1 MSDLIEQTFPNLK
14 DAGYQITS
22 PKNRK
27 YNCIAWSVGDQNR
40 WWQPEPSIFYWPA
53 GVAREI
59 SVEAYIS
66 AFATVGYLECD
77 NDLLEDGFEK
87 IALYALNN
95 RPTHAARQLNNGLW
109 TSKLGQ
115 IEDIEHTLVGL
126 VGDKYGVVIKLLKRP
141 IKPIV
146 SI

>member
-1 MSDLIEQTFPNLK
+1 MSDFIEQAFPNLK
-14 DAGYQITS
+14 DTGYQITS

-27 YNCIAWSVGDQNR
+27 YNCIAWAVGDQNR
-40 WWQPEPSIFYWPA
+40 WWQPEPAIFYWPT

-59 SVEAYIS
+59 SVGAYVA
-66 AFATVGYLECD
+66 AFAAVGFTECD
-77 NDLLEDGFEK
+77 NNQVETGFEK

-115 IEDIEHTLVGL
+115 LEDIEHALDGL
-126 VGDKYGVVIKLLKRP
+126 TGDKYGVVVKLLKRL
-141 IKPIV
+141 KP
-146 SI
+146 